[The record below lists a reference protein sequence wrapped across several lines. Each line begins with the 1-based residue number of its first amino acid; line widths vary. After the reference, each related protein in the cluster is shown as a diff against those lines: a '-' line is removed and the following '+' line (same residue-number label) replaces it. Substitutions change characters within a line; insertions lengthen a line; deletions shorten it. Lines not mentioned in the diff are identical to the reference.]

1 LPKLARA
8 LEETNRETQQLD
20 DDYLPIPADVS
31 PLILSSIPYVV
42 TLQLFAYYMAVAQS
56 VNPNKPRNLA
66 KSITVL

>member
-1 LPKLARA
+1 
-8 LEETNRETQQLD
+8 
-20 DDYLPIPADVS
+20 LPIPADVS

-42 TLQLFAYYMAVAQS
+42 FLQLFAYYMAVAQS